1 MLPYELSL
9 LIHIRRLIAR
19 RAWRASHR
27 RPLKEWFS
35 GGNRVKGFILASVV
49 LLCGLTAHATEAPQP
64 PCGSALAYPHFAEP
78 EAPSGDGRGGT
89 RGSLG
94 QGDPMGDS
102 AYDAVDGSS
111 TGT

>member
-1 MLPYELSL
+1 MNEFE
-9 LIHIRRLIAR
+9 IAR
-19 RAWRASHR
+19 RLWSERDA
-27 RPLKEWFS
+27 K
-35 GGNRVKGFILASVV
+35 GGNRVKRFILASVG
-49 LLCGLTAHATEAPQP
+49 LLCGLMAHATEAPQP